1 MENDIISYTQKEIP
15 KILNT
20 IGINNYAIGGSIAMI
35 LHWIKINRTPHDIDI
50 IVPKG
55 TIKIALQKIKNAGYN
70 IISDRTGED
79 RIFIW
84 LFTFMPN
91 DDIKIDVLQSISDDF
106 NYKIIDGLP
115 VIDLKNIIQAK
126 KIIDKEKEKHSKDIM
141 AIESILKNNKEK

>member
-1 MENDIISYTQKEIP
+1 MKNNIISYTQKEIP

-20 IGINNYAIGGSIAMI
+20 IGINDYAIGGSIAML
-35 LHWIKINRTPHDIDI
+35 LHWIELNRTPHDIDI

-55 TIKIALQKIKNAGYN
+55 TIKTALQKVKNAGYN
-70 IISDRTGED
+70 VISDRTGED
-79 RIFIW
+79 RIYIW

-91 DDIKIDVLQSISDDF
+91 DDIKIDVLQSISYDF

-126 KIIDKEKEKHSKDIM
+126 KIIDKEKEKHSKDIT
-141 AIESILKNNKEK
+141 AIESILKE